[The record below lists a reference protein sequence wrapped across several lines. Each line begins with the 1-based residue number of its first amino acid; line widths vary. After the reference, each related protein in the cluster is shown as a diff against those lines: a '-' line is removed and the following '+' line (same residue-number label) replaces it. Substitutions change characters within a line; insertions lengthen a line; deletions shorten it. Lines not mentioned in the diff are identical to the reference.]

1 MDEKI
6 EKLRA
11 LIDGAEHIVFFGGA
25 GVSTESG
32 VPDFRSKDGLYNQRD
47 VRFDAYRPEYLLS
60 HTCLVREPAVFF
72 EFYRQK
78 MDARGVQPNAA
89 HYALAEL
96 ERRGKLKAIV
106 TQNIDG
112 LHQKAGS
119 RTVWEIHGTT
129 QKNYCMRCGKPYP
142 ADYIYDS
149 PERIPRC
156 SCGGTVRCDV
166 TLYEEALPE
175 EAVENAIRAIRR
187 ADLLIIGGTSL
198 TVYPAASYVS
208 YFAGE
213 HLVILNKEHLSYP
226 LDPEKDLEINAPIG
240 EVLSAAVGT

>member
-1 MDEKI
+1 MDGKI
-6 EKLRA
+6 ERLRE
-11 LIDGAEHIVFFGGA
+11 LIDGAENIVFFGGA

-32 VPDFRSKDGLYNQRD
+32 VPDFRSKDGLYNQHD

-89 HYALAEL
+89 HYALAKL
-96 ERRGKLKAIV
+96 EREGKLKAIV

-129 QKNYCMRCGKPYP
+129 QRNYCMRCGKPYP
-142 ADYIYDS
+142 ADYLYDS

-156 SCGGTVRCDV
+156 SCGGIVRCDV

-208 YFAGE
+208 YFSGE

-226 LDPEKDLEINAPIG
+226 LDPKRDLEINEPIG
-240 EVLSAAVGT
+240 KVLSEAVGR